1 MPATEQ
7 RWIPAWHVDHR
18 ISIAGMARSYR
29 GLILTQKNVL
39 ITGAAKRIGAACARL
54 LHAEGCNVFLHC
66 RSSVTEAQ
74 QLCDELNRLRSGSAK
89 IMQADLLNI
98 AELKALAEQAETAWG
113 GIDVLVNNASSFYPT
128 AVGNATEAQWD
139 ELLGSNLKAPFF
151 LAQALTNTLTERQGC
166 IVNIIDIHAER
177 GLSGYPVYSIA
188 KAGLAAMTKILA
200 KELGPKIR
208 VNGVA
213 PGAILW
219 PDNELSEPAKQEILQ
234 RVSLKRS
241 GEPVDIAKAVLFLIK
256 DADYITGQILTVD
269 GGRTL
274 FC

>member
-1 MPATEQ
+1 MTDRA
-7 RWIPAWHVDHR
+7 
-18 ISIAGMARSYR
+18 
-29 GLILTQKNVL
+29 KNVL

-54 LHAEGCNVFLHC
+54 LHSEGCNIFLHY
-66 RSSVTEAQ
+66 RSSAGEAR
-74 QLCDELNRLRSGSAK
+74 QLCDELNQQRPGSA
-89 IMQADLLNI
+89 IIRQADLLNMS
-98 AELKALAEQAETAWG
+98 ELEAVAREASLAWD

-128 AVGNATEAQWD
+128 AVTDVTELQWD

-151 LAQALTNTLTERQGC
+151 LAKALAKTLADHKGC
-166 IVNIIDIHAER
+166 IINIVDIHAER

-188 KAGLAAMTKILA
+188 KAGLAAMTKVLA
-200 KELGPKIR
+200 KELGPEVR

-219 PDNELSEPAKQEILQ
+219 PKLDLPEDFSEPAKLEILQ
-234 RVSLKRS
+234 RVALKRS

>member
-1 MPATEQ
+1 MNVTA
-7 RWIPAWHVDHR
+7 
-18 ISIAGMARSYR
+18 
-29 GLILTQKNVL
+29 KNVL

-54 LHAEGCNVFLHC
+54 LHSEGCNVFLHY
-66 RSSVTEAQ
+66 RSSATEAH
-74 QLCDELNRLRSGSAK
+74 QLCDELNQQRPDSAR
-89 IMQADLLNI
+89 IMQADLLNMT
-98 AELKALAEQAETAWG
+98 ELKAVARAASLAWG

-128 AVGNATEAQWD
+128 TMADVSEQQWD

-151 LAQALTNTLTERQGC
+151 LAQALAKTLVDNKGC
-166 IVNIIDIHAER
+166 IVNIVDIHAER
-177 GLSGYPVYSIA
+177 GLSGYPVYSIS
-188 KAGLAAMTKILA
+188 KAGLAAMTKVLA
-200 KELGPKIR
+200 KELGPEVR

-219 PDNELSEPAKQEILQ
+219 PDNDLSEPVKVEILQ
-234 RVSLKRS
+234 RVALKRS